1 MRLAVD
7 IDGTLND
14 ADTWAL
20 VLAKRFAKKHGIK
33 MKLNLEAFDYSD
45 KFFGGDK
52 KAESLFLK
60 ECGFERMWRCL
71 CGRYSNESKC

>member
-33 MKLNLEAFDYSD
+33 MKLNLKAFDYSE

-52 KAESLFLK
+52 KAESLQKLETNLQNNRK
-60 ECGFERMWRCL
+60 
-71 CGRYSNESKC
+71 NQKASKNLMEVL